1 VSAAAA
7 MMADVPIE
15 TSLSPLVG
23 RADEIHRLTDLV
35 GLGDEAGGA
44 VLLGG
49 DAGAGKSRLL
59 AELTEQARA
68 AGWRVLVG
76 HCLDFGDSSLP
87 YLPLSEAFGR
97 LAAETPAAASA
108 LVATSPA
115 IARLLPSHRLLT
127 GEQAEAEPTDRS
139 SLLDA
144 VHDALARLGS
154 ESPLLLIVEDIHWA
168 DQSTRDLLRFLF
180 SRRFDVPVCVVAS
193 YRSDELH
200 RRHPLR
206 AALAEW
212 SRLPAVARLQLGP
225 LPDDDARQLVH
236 ALHPDSLP
244 DRDLRLIV
252 ARAEGNPF
260 FLEELVA
267 AVEVSGG
274 ALPTDLADL
283 LLVRLDQLD
292 DDGRLVVRA
301 AAVAGRRAPHELLAR
316 GADLD
321 ETLDTALR
329 AAVDANVLVAVG
341 SDGYAFRHALL
352 AEAVYQDLL
361 PGERVRLHA
370 AYAAAMSTGQV
381 DGTAAELAR
390 HALASHDLVT
400 ALRASVRA
408 GDEAMTVG
416 GPDEAA
422 QHYELALALVADP
435 KVADDAR
442 AGDAGNHRFD
452 PVALVL
458 RASGAAAAAGHWF
471 RALALVEE
479 QLRTLPDDAPALDR
493 IRLLLAIAGLALVM
507 DTPVDV
513 LALTTEAVH
522 LLPDDPTA
530 LRARV
535 LHMHARANA
544 DRARESDAVLWAKQA
559 QALARELELPDV
571 VADAATTLARID
583 KYATNPQ
590 ASESALVEAIA
601 EARAAGEV
609 TAELRGLCTLGGLHY
624 NQGRL
629 APALAAYRQAAGRA
643 IETGRPW
650 APYGLDGIA
659 FTAIVAHVTG
669 DWQLA
674 AETVAVGGQ
683 SRPEFAEALLA
694 AVGLQLAADRGDA
707 DGLDRIA
714 GLRAWWQRD
723 GLIAI
728 SSGAAAIE
736 LLGQTGDLAGAQA
749 MYDDVVASV
758 SKLWQR
764 MTFHARI
771 RLNALLLGHL
781 ATAAASSSVSERADL
796 AARGGELA
804 AASDA
809 VVAADERPQGPEG
822 VAWLARAHAE
832 HARLRWLA
840 GVNPPPEDEL
850 VESWQQAVAAF
861 ETFGH
866 VHETARSLA
875 RLAAVLRATGEPA
888 PAADAAATA
897 REIAVRLGAKPLL
910 AELRALADPGSPAT
924 RPQRSSGGDA
934 LTARESEVL
943 RLVASGRSN
952 REIGEQLFISAKTVS
967 VHVSN
972 IMAKLGAS
980 SRTEAA
986 ALARRRGLL
995 APSG

>member
-1 VSAAAA
+1 

-15 TSLSPLVG
+15 TLLSPLVG

-59 AELTEQARA
+59 AELSGQARA
-68 AGWRVLVG
+68 AGWRVLIG

-127 GEQAEAEPTDRS
+127 GEPAEAEPTDRS

-168 DQSTRDLLRFLF
+168 DQSTRDLLSFLF

-212 SRLPAVARLQLGP
+212 SRLPGVARLQLGP
-225 LPDDDARQLVH
+225 LPDDDARQLVQ
-236 ALHPDSLP
+236 ALHPGSLLE
-244 DRDLRLIV
+244 RDLRLIV

-274 ALPTDLADL
+274 ELPTDLADL

-292 DDGRLVVRA
+292 DVGRLVVRA
-301 AAVAGRRAPHELLAR
+301 AAVAGRRAPHDLLAR

-321 ETLDTALR
+321 EATLDTALR
-329 AAVDANVLVAVG
+329 AAVEANVLVAVG

-370 AYAAAMSTGQV
+370 AYAAAMSTRQV

-400 ALRASVRA
+400 ALRASVQA

-442 AGDAGNHRFD
+442 TGDAGNHRFD
-452 PVALVL
+452 PVALGL
-458 RASGAAAAAGHWF
+458 RASAAAAAAGHWF

-544 DRARESDAVLWAKQA
+544 DRARESDAVLWANKA
-559 QALARELELPDV
+559 QALARDLGLPDV

-601 EARAAGEV
+601 DARAAGEV

-629 APALAAYRQAAGRA
+629 APALAAYRQAADRA

-650 APYGLDGIA
+650 APYGLDAIA
-659 FTAIVAHVTG
+659 FTAIVAHVSG
-669 DWQLA
+669 EWQLA

-707 DGLDRIA
+707 DALDRIA
-714 GLRAWWQRD
+714 ALRAWWQKD
-723 GLIAI
+723 GLVAI

-736 LLGQTGDLAGAQA
+736 LLGHSGDLSGAQA

-781 ATAAASSSVSERADL
+781 ATAAASASVSERADL
-796 AARGGELA
+796 ATRGGELA
-804 AASDA
+804 ATSAA
-809 VVAADERPQGPEG
+809 VATADERPQGPEG
-822 VAWLARAHAE
+822 TAWLARAHAE

-888 PAADAAATA
+888 QAADAAATA

-910 AELRALADPGSPAT
+910 AELRSLADPAAPAS
-924 RPQRSSGGDA
+924 RQQRSSSGDA
-934 LTARESEVL
+934 LTAREAEVL
-943 RLVASGRSN
+943 TLVAAGRSN

-995 APSG
+995 APSTG

>member
-1 VSAAAA
+1 
-7 MMADVPIE
+7 MMADMPIDA
-15 TSLSPLVG
+15 SLSPLVG
-23 RADEIHRLTDLV
+23 RADEIRRLTDLV

-68 AGWRVLVG
+68 AGWRVLIG

-115 IARLLPSHRLLT
+115 IARLLPAHRLLT
-127 GEQAEAEPTDRS
+127 DEQGAAEPTDRS

-144 VHDALARLGS
+144 VYDALARLGS

-212 SRLPAVARLQLGP
+212 TRLPAVARLQLSA
-225 LPDDDARQLVH
+225 LPDGDARALIQ
-236 ALHPDSLP
+236 ALHPDSLLE
-244 DRDLRLIV
+244 RDLGLIV

-260 FLEELVA
+260 FIEELVA

-274 ALPTDLADL
+274 ELPTDLADL

-292 DDGRLVVRA
+292 DFGRLAVRA
-301 AAVAGRRAPHELLAR
+301 AAVAGRRAPHDLLAR

-321 ETLDTALR
+321 EATLDAALR
-329 AAVDANVLVAVG
+329 AAVEANVLVAVG
-341 SDGYAFRHALL
+341 NDGYAFRHALL

-370 AYAAAMSTGQV
+370 AYAAAMSTRQA

-400 ALRASVRA
+400 ALHAGVRA
-408 GDEAMTVG
+408 GDEAMAVG

-422 QHYELALALVADP
+422 QHYELALALLADP
-435 KVADDAR
+435 KVAEEAG
-442 AGDAGNHRFD
+442 AGDAVKHRLD
-452 PVALVL
+452 QADLVL
-458 RASGAAAAAGHWF
+458 RASSAAAAAGHWF
-471 RALALVEE
+471 RALALVED
-479 QLRTLPDDAPALDR
+479 QLRTLPDDAPTLDR
-493 IRLLLAIAGLALVM
+493 VRLLLANAGLALVM
-507 DTPVDV
+507 DTPTDI

-522 LLPDDPTA
+522 LMPDDPSP

-535 LHMHARANA
+535 LSAHARANV
-544 DRARESDAVLWAKQA
+544 DRARENDASVWAKKA
-559 QALARELELPDV
+559 QTLARELDLADV
-571 VADAATTLARID
+571 IADTATTLARIN
-583 KYATNPQ
+583 KNASNPE
-590 ASESALVEAIA
+590 ASEAALADAITD
-601 EARAAGEV
+601 ARAAGEV
-609 TAELRGLCTLGGLHY
+609 AAELRTLCTLGGLFY
-624 NQGRL
+624 NQGKL
-629 APALAAYRQAAGRA
+629 SPALAVYRQAADLA
-643 IETGRPW
+643 VETGRPW
-650 APYGLDGIA
+650 APYGLDAIA
-659 FTAIVAHVTG
+659 FTALVAHVSG
-669 DWQLA
+669 DWRLA
-674 AETVAVGGQ
+674 AETVAMGGR
-683 SRPEFAEALLA
+683 SRPEFAEALLGA
-694 AVGLQLAADRGDA
+694 LGLQLAADRGEVDA
-707 DGLDRIA
+707 LDRIA
-714 GLRAWWQRD
+714 GMRTWWQRD

-728 SSGAAAIE
+728 TGGAAAIE
-736 LLGQTGDLAGAQA
+736 LLGQTGDLPGMQA
-749 MYDDVVASV
+749 MYDDVVATV
-758 SKLWQR
+758 SRLWQR
-764 MTFHARI
+764 MGFHARI
-771 RLNALLLGHL
+771 RLSALVLGHL
-781 ATAAASSSVSERADL
+781 ATAAAAASVSERAEL
-796 AARGGELA
+796 AARGDTLLS
-804 AASDA
+804 ASAA
-809 VVAADERPQGPEG
+809 VVAEDDQSQGPEG
-822 VAWLARAHAE
+822 SAWLARARAE
-832 HARLRWLA
+832 HARLHWLT
-840 GVNPPPEDEL
+840 GVNPPPEDVL
-850 VESWQQAVAAF
+850 VDSWREAVSAF
-861 ETFGH
+861 EAFGH
-866 VHETARSLA
+866 VYETARSLT

-888 PAADAAATA
+888 QAAEAAATA
-897 REIAVRLGAKPLL
+897 REVATRLGARPLL
-910 AELRALADPGSPAT
+910 AELRVLADPGSQSA
-924 RPQRSSGGDA
+924 RPQRSSSSDV

-943 RLVASGRSN
+943 TLVAAGRSN
-952 REIGEQLFISAKTVS
+952 REIAEQLFISTKTAS

-995 APSG
+995 APSTS